1 MAWFCYALSCCKIN
15 ENHFRFFYIT
25 VWRADKQRGFT
36 KMCNK
41 KGTLSANADRGN
53 RNKLGTFA
61 FLFTFIFLA
70 CLKIPFT
77 RPAPLVHA
85 T

>member
-1 MAWFCYALSCCKIN
+1 
-15 ENHFRFFYIT
+15 
-25 VWRADKQRGFT
+25 
-36 KMCNK
+36 MCNK

>member
-1 MAWFCYALSCCKIN
+1 
-15 ENHFRFFYIT
+15 
-25 VWRADKQRGFT
+25 
-36 KMCNK
+36 MCNK

-77 RPAPLVHA
+77 RPAPLSMRPKQPFHTCLSSFPRPLKIPSTSAKRPIQAV
-85 T
+85 